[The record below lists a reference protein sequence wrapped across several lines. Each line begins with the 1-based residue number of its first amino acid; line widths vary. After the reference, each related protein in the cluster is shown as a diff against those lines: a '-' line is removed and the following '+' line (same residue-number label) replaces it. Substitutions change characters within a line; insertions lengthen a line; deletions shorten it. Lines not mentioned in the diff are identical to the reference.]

1 MVVTDDG
8 EIPHNLRNPLRG
20 FENWLEAS
28 DRCQQADL
36 DPVTAIK
43 IIRTE
48 VA

>member
-1 MVVTDDG
+1 MKKFSITYETPFG
-8 EIPHNLRNPLRG
+8 A

-28 DRCQQADL
+28 DRCQQADP

>member
-1 MVVTDDG
+1 MRKFRITYETPFG
-8 EIPHNLRNPLRG
+8 A

-36 DPVTAIK
+36 DPVAAIK

>member
-1 MVVTDDG
+1 MRKFSITYETPFG
-8 EIPHNLRNPLRG
+8 A
-20 FENWLEAS
+20 FENWLDAR

>member
-1 MVVTDDG
+1 MRKFRITYETPFG
-8 EIPHNLRNPLRG
+8 S

>member
-1 MVVTDDG
+1 MKKFSITYETPFG
-8 EIPHNLRNPLRG
+8 A
-20 FENWLEAS
+20 FEYWLEAS

>member
-1 MVVTDDG
+1 MRR
-8 EIPHNLRNPLRG
+8 LRITYETPLG
-20 FENWLEAS
+20 TFENWLETS